1 MVNVGCLLLVEVGS
15 ILVGDEQVG
24 LLLLLLTLGS
34 PVPLLTLH
42 LTEKENLPSI
52 SNSNFEKQ
60 EPNLVLK
67 KWIAM
72 RLLAYAQFF
81 KTVFLRLFPYG
92 FGVWIR
98 IIFYEYGS
106 GSSCSSQCG
115 SRFTKLP
122 YDFKF
127 KD

>member
-60 EPNLVLK
+60 EANLVLK
-67 KWIAM
+67 KTDSYEAFG
-72 RLLAYAQFF
+72 LC
-81 KTVFLRLFPYG
+81 TVFLNSFPTVVSIWLWSVDPHY
-92 FGVWIR
+92 FLRIR
-98 IIFYEYGS
+98 IRIQLFFS
-106 GSSCSSQCG
+106 M
-115 SRFTKLP
+115 RFQVYKTVV
-122 YDFKF
+122 
-127 KD
+127 

>member
-24 LLLLLLTLGS
+24 LLLFLLTLGS

-67 KWIAM
+67 KTDSYEAFG
-72 RLLAYAQFF
+72 LC
-81 KTVFLRLFPYG
+81 TVF
-92 FGVWIR
+92 
-98 IIFYEYGS
+98 
-106 GSSCSSQCG
+106 
-115 SRFTKLP
+115 
-122 YDFKF
+122 
-127 KD
+127 